1 MIDDHG
7 TEATVIAWLWARTV
21 RCPNPGCGCVMPL
34 VRSFQLSTKK
44 GKEAWVVPVIER
56 SDGVRVRFE
65 VRSRSAANREE
76 KAPEGTVGR
85 KGAVCVA
92 CEEPVK
98 LEYVRSEGRMGQQL
112 MGAKIAA

>member
-1 MIDDHG
+1 
-7 TEATVIAWLWARTV
+7 
-21 RCPNPGCGCVMPL
+21 
-34 VRSFQLSTKK
+34 
-44 GKEAWVVPVIER
+44 
-56 SDGVRVRFE
+56 